1 MKTIATGISTLV
13 LTLGIAAADL
23 AETQKQ
29 LLELTGGRRVKVAW
43 NQGNEGTDSVF
54 RYFDTADGKIHD
66 LPIVGTGGHGDSVF
80 RSVWFTADGRHIIAQ
95 AGKNDAER
103 TLVMYDTET
112 QKVTEIAK
120 GPETTPL
127 SVWRDPKTGRD
138 WVFVNDAGA
147 GGDRQRP
154 WDAGRDVMYRI
165 PLDDPEARELF
176 WDRTTSHEFFTL
188 SADGSRACFAP
199 RFFDIGILKLAYD
212 NQGKINQDDT
222 TYQSYGGGCFPG
234 ISPDNSYN
242 WFRLSGDHKDLEFF
256 DADSDEPRKISAT
269 GMPGVGDQGKQVWLT
284 RYSTHPRVITLMAPD
299 SPQARIWL
307 GRFDAEFTEIDAWVQ
322 INHEGAKSWKS
333 HAWVD
338 DNR

>member
-1 MKTIATGISTLV
+1 MKTLAICASTLF
-13 LTLGIAAADL
+13 LTLGIAAADT

-54 RYFDTADGKIHD
+54 RYFDTKDGKIHD
-66 LPIVGTGGHGDSVF
+66 LPFTGTPGDAVF

-112 QKVTEIAK
+112 QEVTELAK

-127 SVWRDPKTGRD
+127 SVWRDPKTNRD

-154 WDAGRDVMYRI
+154 WDAGRDTMYRI

-212 NQGKINQDDT
+212 NPGKINQDDAS
-222 TYQSYGGGCFPG
+222 YQSYGGGCFPG
-234 ISPDNSYN
+234 ISPDNAYN
-242 WFRLSGDHKDLEFF
+242 WFRLSGDHKDIEFF
-256 DADSDEPRKISAT
+256 DADSDKPCKISVT

-284 RYSTHPRVITLMAPD
+284 RWSTHPRVITLMAPD
-299 SPQARIWL
+299 SPEARIWL

-322 INHEGAKSWKS
+322 INHDGAKSWKS

-338 DNR
+338 DKR